1 MNKNLFNIIG
11 WLTLII
17 MGILWIV
24 KGYLSIYL
32 LLVPVTSLAFA
43 IGDGSVKKVKKL
55 RKITVNQTVFI
66 VVSFIFS
73 VAIVFGLIQLA
84 NYVIVHI
91 FELSGA
97 FKTFSQIVAI
107 LVSLY
112 PVKFTFWTVLHRVN
126 EDLNAK
132 SEA

>member
-32 LLVPVTSLAFA
+32 LLVPVASLAFA
-43 IGDGSVKKVKKL
+43 IGDGSVKKLKKL
-55 RKITVNQTVFI
+55 RKITVYQTVFI
-66 VVSFIFS
+66 IVSFILS
-73 VAIVFGLIQLA
+73 VAIVFGLIQIA

-91 FELSGA
+91 FELSGT
-97 FKTFSQIVAI
+97 FKTVSQIVAI

-112 PVKFTFWTVLHRVN
+112 LVKFIFCSVLLRLYDVFN
-126 EDLNAK
+126 F
-132 SEA
+132 

>member
-32 LLVPVTSLAFA
+32 LLVPVASLAFG

-66 VVSFIFS
+66 VVSFILS
-73 VAIVFGLIQLA
+73 VAIVFGLNQLA

-91 FELSGA
+91 LELSGA
-97 FKTFSQIVAI
+97 FKTLSQIVAI

-112 PVKFTFWTVLHRVN
+112 PVKFTFWTVLYGVN

-132 SEA
+132 SET

>member
-1 MNKNLFNIIG
+1 
-11 WLTLII
+11 

-32 LLVPVTSLAFA
+32 LLVPVASLAFA
-43 IGDGSVKKVKKL
+43 IGDGSVKKLKKL

-66 VVSFIFS
+66 IVSFILS

-91 FELSGA
+91 FELSGTV
-97 FKTFSQIVAI
+97 KTVSQIVAI

-112 PVKFTFWTVLHRVN
+112 PVKFIFWTVLHRVN

>member
-32 LLVPVTSLAFA
+32 LLVPVASLAFA

-66 VVSFIFS
+66 IVSFILS
-73 VAIVFGLIQLA
+73 VAIVFGLIQIA

-91 FELSGA
+91 FELSGT
-97 FKTFSQIVAI
+97 FKTVSQIVAI

-112 PVKFTFWTVLHRVN
+112 PVKFIFWTVLHRVN